1 MALKIATYGY
11 VMENGK
17 IVMEGP
23 AEEVR
28 ENPDIKEF
36 YLGMSVSGDAKSYDE
51 VKSYRRRKRWL

>member
-1 MALKIATYGY
+1 MALQISNYGY

-17 IVMEGP
+17 IVMEGKS
-23 AEEVR
+23 EYLV

-36 YLGMSVSGDAKSYDE
+36 YLGMGTSGSLRSYKD